1 MRLSSPV
8 ELSPSPPKGRKA
20 AQPSSSP
27 SLLLAIKKPPR
38 PPRVSSASNEERPL
52 SPLMLSKASDRA
64 SSNCC
69 ASTLPASTAVM
80 MTCWE
85 VVTGLTAQ
93 FGEGG
98 SHAAGRLRRVARLRL
113 VLGHAAAVVA
123 VATLFRF
130 ATGLRRAIGQ
140 AHGQR
145 DAFALFIDFQHFY
158 AHHLASFDHRV
169 RIFHEVARQGRNMH
183 QAILVH
189 ADIDEGAKRGHVGDH
204 AFEDHV
210 GTP

>member
-1 MRLSSPV
+1 MRLSSPMA
-8 ELSPSPPKGRKA
+8 LLPSPRKGRKA
-20 AQPSSSP
+20 AQPCSSP

-98 SHAAGRLRRVARLRL
+98 GHAAGRFRRIARLRL
-113 VLGHAAAVVA
+113 VLGHAAAVIA
-123 VATLFRF
+123 VSTLFR
-130 ATGLRRAIGQ
+130 ARTGLRRAIGE

-145 DAFALFIDFQHFY
+145 DTFALFIDFQHFHAY
-158 AHHLASFDHRV
+158 HLARFHHRV
-169 RIFHEVARQGRNMH
+169 RIFHEGARQGR
-183 QAILVH
+183 
-189 ADIDEGAKRGHVGDH
+189 
-204 AFEDHV
+204 
-210 GTP
+210 